1 MSARRN
7 AMSKR
12 KSASSTEGRAP
23 VRRAPRGQAMIEY
36 SLVSHALLLGGAFA
50 MLPLMGVLFQSFSK
64 FYENLF
70 FVLNNGAI

>member
-1 MSARRN
+1 MSARKS

-12 KSASSTEGRAP
+12 KSATTEPR